1 MVDLAYQGF
10 GDGLGQDAASVLA
23 LCHPGHEL
31 LIASSFS
38 KNFGLYKERVGAL
51 TLVAS
56 SRQVAQ
62 VALSH
67 MKNCI
72 RANYS
77 NPPGHGAAIVTT
89 VLSDAELC
97 AEWEAEVD
105 AMRDRI
111 NRMRYLLVETL
122 AAKGVTRDFSFIN
135 RQRGM
140 FFSSGLTR
148 EQANTLREKY
158 SIYILD
164 SGRINLAGL
173 TEANMEVFCQAMAEV
188 LLESSKLVADC
199 TVQIVSG
206 GTSS

>member
-1 MVDLAYQGF
+1 
-10 GDGLGQDAASVLA
+10 
-23 LCHPGHEL
+23 
-31 LIASSFS
+31 
-38 KNFGLYKERVGAL
+38 L
-51 TLVAS
+51 TDTGNPLE
-56 SRQVAQ
+56 QIQ
-62 VALSH
+62 

-97 AEWEAEVD
+97 GEWEAEVD

-111 NRMRYLLVETL
+111 NRMRHLLVETL

-158 SIYILD
+158 SIYILFWPHQPCGPD
-164 SGRINLAGL
+164 RGQHGGFL
-173 TEANMEVFCQAMAEV
+173 
-188 LLESSKLVADC
+188 SSH
-199 TVQIVSG
+199 G
-206 GTSS
+206 